1 MSKNIY
7 IARHCATMIN
17 DEDRLQGSWIDC
29 PLSKNGKKQAEELH
43 NNICKNLNGKNF
55 DLIIVSPT
63 FRTMETA
70 EIVSP
75 DTKTIIDSRI
85 LVYDIGTADAVKKDD
100 AYTFKGFPIPGIYKK
115 MENPYKYY
123 KRVDSFFE
131 DLTKNPAF
139 NDLTILVV
147 THEDITAL
155 ANHFLLGKNL
165 LSSLKTGLDNGK
177 FAKYELE
184 NVKEINDDSERI

>member
-17 DEDRLQGSWIDC
+17 DQQRLQGSWLDC
-29 PLSKNGKKQAEELH
+29 PLSQNGIKQAKELRE
-43 NNICKNLNGKNF
+43 NINIDLNGKNF
-55 DLIIVSPT
+55 DLVIVSPT
-63 FRTMETA
+63 FRTIETG

-85 LVYDIGTADAVKKDD
+85 LVYDIGTADAVKKED
-100 AYTFKGFPIPGIYKK
+100 AHTIKGFPIPGIYKK

-123 KRVDSFFE
+123 KRVKSFFE
-131 DLTKNPAF
+131 DLKNNPVF
-139 NDLTILVV
+139 DNMKILVV

-155 ANHFLLGKNL
+155 ANHFILGEKLLD
-165 LSSLKTGLDNGK
+165 SLKTGLKNGQ
-177 FAKYELE
+177 FTKYEIE
-184 NVKEINDDSERI
+184 NAKEINDDSEKI